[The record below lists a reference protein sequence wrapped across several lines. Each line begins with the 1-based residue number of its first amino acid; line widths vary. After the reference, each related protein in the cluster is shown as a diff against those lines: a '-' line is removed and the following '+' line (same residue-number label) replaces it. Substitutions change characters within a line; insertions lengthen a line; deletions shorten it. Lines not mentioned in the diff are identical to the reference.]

1 MFDPSRR
8 ERIRDDLRELVRGE
22 LMFDEIS
29 RGLYATDASV
39 FEIEPLGV
47 VAPLDVE
54 DVQAV
59 VRYCHEQRIPLVAR
73 GAGTGVAGES
83 LGAGLILDLS
93 RHLRQIID
101 IHDDRVR
108 VQPGV
113 VHRQLNAALARHGRQ
128 FAPDPAS
135 SPTCTLGGMIAT
147 NASGARCLKYG
158 YTRDFVERLKVVLD
172 NGDMVDVGLETMSTT
187 AEAPTRLAEIVRSTA
202 ALLRQHEAVIRSDR
216 PATPYN
222 RCGYDLS
229 GVLTDAGLDLAR
241 LLVGSEGTLAL
252 IVEAT
257 LRTVPLP
264 GGVAAVLLGFASL
277 DAALRAVAVARKE
290 SPSAC
295 ELLDRRLVSLAR
307 AAVPASADL
316 LPPTVECAVLVEFE
330 AEFPSEARRLATQF
344 LHTVHERQRLSL
356 VGHVA
361 SRPADVERF
370 WNIRHSALPSLYGM
384 GQRRRPIALVE
395 DIGVPPDSLGALLTG
410 VQDILQANDLT
421 ASFLIHAGTAQVHVR
436 PFLDPTADGANQR
449 LWALAEAV
457 YDLVLGLGGTIS
469 AQHGTGLA
477 RTPWVPRQYP
487 RLYPVFV
494 ALKAI
499 FDPHEL
505 LNPGKIVS
513 AVSPTGLWPL
523 RRPTREWDSRR
534 SLALAWTDA
543 PLPQHV
549 ENCNGCG
556 HCRLEEPGS
565 RMCPMFRVT
574 HREAATPRA
583 KANLLRR
590 LLESEDPKRLA
601 QDDVRAVA
609 DLCINCRMC
618 ALECPAHVQI
628 PKMMLEAKAAH
639 HAEHGLDRADW
650 FLSRVD
656 LFAAVASRLSLL
668 ANPLLRSRPARWL
681 MERLFGISRHRRLPT
696 FAAKSFLRE
705 WSQRR
710 RKLAGRVE
718 ERVNAGVDAA
728 LGSEPRPRV
737 AYFVDVFANYN
748 DPQIAEAAVAVLE
761 HNGIEVHVPEGQ
773 WSSGMASLAMGDVE
787 MAREL
792 AEANLRVLGDLARE
806 GFRIVCSEPTAAL
819 MLSQDYPDL
828 LDDPVAGLVARQTV
842 ELTTFL
848 GELLDQ
854 GRFRTDF
861 HPVRASVGYHV
872 PCHLKALGRPIQTP
886 RLLQL
891 IPGLHVETID
901 VSCSGMAG
909 TFGLKRRNYW
919 ASLEAGK
926 PLLEQ
931 LRRPCVSFGVAECSS
946 CRLQIEDGTGKRALH
961 PIQFLALAYGL
972 MPQVERRLRDPID
985 PQGGR

>member
-22 LMFDEIS
+22 LMFDDIS

-47 VAPLDVE
+47 IAPETLE
-54 DVQAV
+54 DIQAV
-59 VRYCHEQRIPLVAR
+59 VRYCHDQRIPLAAR

-83 LGAGLILDLS
+83 LSAGLILDVS
-93 RHLRQIID
+93 RHFRQILEIR
-101 IHDDRVR
+101 DDSVR

-113 VHRQLNAALARHGRQ
+113 VHQRLNQVLASQGRQ

-135 SPTCTLGGMIAT
+135 SATCTIGGMIAT

-158 YTRDFVERLKVVLD
+158 YTRNYVERLKIILD
-172 NGDMVDVGLETMSTT
+172 NGDLVDVGLETMSTT
-187 AEAPTRLAEIVRSTA
+187 AEAPTRLAEIVRGTA
-202 ALLRQHEAVIRSDR
+202 ALLRQHEHMIQADR
-216 PATPYN
+216 PATPFN

-229 GVLTDAGLDLAR
+229 GVLTDAGLDVPR

-264 GGVAAVLLGFASL
+264 GGVAAVLLGFANL
-277 DAALRAVAVARKE
+277 DAALKAVALARKE
-290 SPSAC
+290 GPSAC

-307 AAVPASADL
+307 ATRPSSADL

-330 AEFPSEARRLATQF
+330 ADRPSEARRLGSDF
-344 LHTVHERQRLSL
+344 LRLIHERQRLSL
-356 VGHVA
+356 VGHLAA
-361 SRPADVERF
+361 SPADVERF
-370 WNIRHSALPSLYGM
+370 WSIRHSALPNLYGL
-384 GQRRRPIALVE
+384 GQRQRPIAMVE
-395 DIGVPPDSLGALLTG
+395 DIGVPPDNLAAFLTS

-421 ASFLIHAGTAQVHVR
+421 ASFLIHAGSAQVHVR
-436 PFLDPTADGANQR
+436 PFLDPTETDANQR
-449 LWALAEAV
+449 LWALSEAI
-457 YDLVLGLGGTIS
+457 YELVLGLGGTIS
-469 AQHGTGLA
+469 TQHGTGLA

-487 RLYPVFV
+487 KLYPVFV

-523 RRPTREWDSRR
+523 RRPMRWADSRR
-534 SLALAWTDA
+534 HLALVWSDA
-543 PLPQHV
+543 SVSQHI

-556 HCRLEEPGS
+556 HCRIEEPS
-565 RMCPMFRVT
+565 VRMCPMFRVT

-590 LLESEDPKRLA
+590 ILESEDPKRFA

-618 ALECPAHVQI
+618 AWECPAHVQI
-628 PKMMLEAKAAH
+628 PKLMLEAKAAH

-650 FLSRVD
+650 FLSRID
-656 LFAAVASRLSLL
+656 LFAAVGSRFSLVV
-668 ANPLLRSRPARWL
+668 NPLLRSKPARWL
-681 MERLFGISRHRRLPT
+681 MERLFGISRHRRLPS
-696 FAAKSFLRE
+696 FAAKSFLRS
-705 WSQRR
+705 WSQRPR
-710 RKLAGRVE
+710 TAQGADSQRTTTPSVE
-718 ERVNAGVDAA
+718 E
-728 LGSEPRPRV
+728 LRPRV

-748 DPQIAEAAVAVLE
+748 DPQIAEAAVAVMT

-773 WSSGMASLAMGDVE
+773 WSSGVASLAMGDVE

-806 GFRIVCSEPTAAL
+806 GYRIVCSEPTAAL
-819 MLSQDYPDL
+819 MLSQDYPL
-828 LDDPVAGLVARQTV
+828 LRDDPIARLVAQQTV

-854 GRFRTDF
+854 GRLRTDF
-861 HPVRASVGYHV
+861 QPVLASVGYHV
-872 PCHLKALGRPIQTP
+872 PCHLKALGRPLQTP
-886 RLLQL
+886 RLLRL

-919 ASLEAGK
+919 ASLEAGR
-926 PLLEQ
+926 PMLER
-931 LRRPCVSFGVAECSS
+931 LNRPSVSFGAAECSS
-946 CRLQIEDGTGKRALH
+946 CRLQMEDGSGKRALH
-961 PIQFLALAYGL
+961 PIEFLALAYGL
-972 MPQVERRLRDPID
+972 LPRIELRLREPVFPRDEP
-985 PQGGR
+985 